1 MAGGRG
7 SRLKPYTDIFPKP
20 LVPIKGKSMIEHII
34 LGFQEAGFQN
44 FYVSLNYKGNLIKTF
59 FPLSKKNLKLTI

>member
-7 SRLKPYTDIFPKP
+7 SRLKPYTDVFPT

-34 LGFQEAGFQN
+34 LGFQETGFQN
-44 FYVSLNYKGNLIKTF
+44 FYVSLNYKEI
-59 FPLSKKNLKLTI
+59 